1 MKSLGIAGS
10 SLLLA
15 LALAPSARAR
25 ERDLMRTYPASP
37 GCAVQLDS
45 YRGDVEVVPADGA
58 QIRVEVHLDV
68 AIPDDPQADRLL
80 DRLQLDLKQEHNL
93 VSVFARNPHEMGLRF
108 VWQDRERIRINYTIA
123 VPAGCEVRIVTADGE
138 ISVRDVTA
146 RIRVQ
151 TARGGIVC
159 KRIRGDLDASSAS
172 GDLLVSHCDGA
183 AVLQTGRGEIR
194 VGTIGGLAQVRAVNG
209 DIDIQHALGGISAF
223 AEAGS
228 ITVGVG
234 PELGRAS
241 SLVTDGG
248 AITVQLDAATR
259 CTVDASSVWGRVHT
273 KLPFVVQSGGDG
285 KKQLIGRLNGGGP
298 GLKIHADGGQ
308 VQIDP
313 ARI

>member
-15 LALAPSARAR
+15 LALATSARAR
-25 ERDLMRTYPASP
+25 ERDVTRTYPAAA
-37 GCAVQLDS
+37 GCALQLDT
-45 YRGDVEVVPADGA
+45 YHGDVEVKPASGP
-58 QIRVEVHLDV
+58 QIRVKVHLDV
-68 AIPDDPQADRLL
+68 AIPDDREADRLL
-80 DRLQLDLKQEHNL
+80 DRLQLDLKQADNR
-93 VSVFARNPHEMGLRF
+93 VTVFARNPHEMGLRF
-108 VWQDRERIRINYTIA
+108 VWQDRERIRIDYTLE
-123 VPAGCEVRIVTADGE
+123 VPPGCDVRIATADGE
-138 ISVRDVTA
+138 IAIRDVTA
-146 RIRVQ
+146 RIQAR

-159 KRIRGDLDASSAS
+159 KRIQGDLDASTGS
-172 GDLLVSHCDGA
+172 GDLIVSHCDGA
-183 AVLQTGRGEIR
+183 AVLETGRGDIR
-194 VGTIGGLAQVRAVNG
+194 VGTIAGPARVRVVNG
-209 DIDIQHALGGISAF
+209 DLDIQHALGGISAF

-234 PELGRAS
+234 PEFGRAS
-241 SLVTDGG
+241 SLRTDGG

-273 KLPFVVQSGGDG
+273 RLPFAIQSGGDG
-285 KKQLIGRLNGGGP
+285 QKQLIGRLNGGGP

>member
-1 MKSLGIAGS
+1 VAS
-10 SLLLA
+10 
-15 LALAPSARAR
+15 PARAR
-25 ERDLMRTYPASP
+25 EREVTRTYPAP
-37 GCAVQLDS
+37 AGCALQLDT
-45 YRGDVEVVPADGA
+45 YRGDVEVEPASGA

-68 AIPDDPQADRLL
+68 AIPDDREADRLL
-80 DRLQLDLKQEHNL
+80 DRLQLDLKQEGNL

-108 VWQDRERIRINYTIA
+108 VWQDRERIRIDYTIA
-123 VPAGCEVRIVTADGE
+123 VPPGCDVRIITADGE

-146 RIRVQ
+146 RVRVR

-159 KRIRGDLDASSAS
+159 KRIRGDLDASSGS
-172 GDLLVSHCDGA
+172 GDLILSHCDGA

-194 VGTIGGLAQVRAVNG
+194 AGTIAGPAQVRAVNG

-234 PELGRAS
+234 PDFGRAS
-241 SLVTDGG
+241 SLLTDGG
-248 AITVQLDAATR
+248 AITVRLDAATR

-273 KLPFVVQSGGDG
+273 ALPFAVQSGGDG
-285 KKQLIGRLNGGGP
+285 KKRLVGRLNGGGP
-298 GLKIHADGGQ
+298 ELKIHADGGQ